1 MARKP
6 FDAAFFILFAPFVRL
21 ISRSVPLYPSFP
33 SFRYTR
39 SHASSSFR
47 FSLRPLTAI
56 ASTTCLLATLPAFS
70 CDTLFLVRFFV
81 KDTFVETIRSF
92 LFYSLYFHSSLF
104 HLPFGS
110 CPFLPRPRRKEGP
123 LESRSPRNSSFLA
136 FRSTYD
142 RVVRL
147 FIAPRPTK
155 RRRNS
160 LSVAEHRRRV
170 ILLFRSRRMHRFC
183 SGCRHIAMPTRPPP
197 KVILFSLLYRFV
209 NACATLSGNEV
220 RVERNLTRRQR
231 VSRGQRVSPLS
242 NPLFARIYPRAFDEP
257 VRQTNCEILYER
269 TNVSALRLQPRV
281 LHPPPPQ
288 SSSIFLTFPALSSPI
303 FLEKTLRAKV
313 FSELPLPL

>member
-1 MARKP
+1 MQ
-6 FDAAFFILFAPFVRL
+6 LF
-21 ISRSVPLYPSFP
+21 
-33 SFRYTR
+33 SFRSHFLSALSLALSLSLSLSLCLSLSSLFPLHAVTR
-39 SHASSSFR
+39 LVFFSFASSSHRDCINHPPPCYSASFFAR
-47 FSLRPLTAI
+47 YSL
-56 ASTTCLLATLPAFS
+56 S
-70 CDTLFLVRFFV
+70 
-81 KDTFVETIRSF
+81 RSF
-92 LFYSLYFHSSLF
+92 LLPHLRRNNSIVFFYPLYFHSSLF

-110 CPFLPRPRRKEGP
+110 CPFFPRPRRKEGP

-183 SGCRHIAMPTRPPP
+183 CGCRHVAMPTRPRP

-220 RVERNLTRRQR
+220 RVESNLTRRQR

-242 NPLFARIYPRAFDEP
+242 NSLS
-257 VRQTNCEILYER
+257 VR
-269 TNVSALRLQPRV
+269 V
-281 LHPPPPQ
+281 
-288 SSSIFLTFPALSSPI
+288 
-303 FLEKTLRAKV
+303 
-313 FSELPLPL
+313 

>member
-6 FDAAFFILFAPFVRL
+6 FDAAFFISFALFVRL
-21 ISRSVPLYPSFP
+21 ISCSVSVSVFVSLSLSLPC
-33 SFRYTR
+33 FRYTR
-39 SHASSSFR
+39 SRASSSFR
-47 FSLRPLTAI
+47 SLRPLTAI
-56 ASTTCLLATLPAFS
+56 ASTTRLLATLPAFS
-70 CDTLFLVRFFV
+70 RDTLFLVRFFYL
-81 KDTFVETIRSF
+81 TFVETIRSF
-92 LFYSLYFHSSLF
+92 FFYPLYFHSSLF

-110 CPFLPRPRRKEGP
+110 CPFFPRPRRKEGP

-183 SGCRHIAMPTRPPP
+183 CGCRHVAMPTRPRP

-220 RVERNLTRRQR
+220 RVESNLTRRQR

-242 NPLFARIYPRAFDEP
+242 NSLS
-257 VRQTNCEILYER
+257 VR
-269 TNVSALRLQPRV
+269 V
-281 LHPPPPQ
+281 
-288 SSSIFLTFPALSSPI
+288 
-303 FLEKTLRAKV
+303 
-313 FSELPLPL
+313 

>member
-6 FDAAFFILFAPFVRL
+6 FDAAFFILFALFVRL
-21 ISRSVPLYPSFP
+21 VSRSVYLYLSFP

-47 FSLRPLTAI
+47 SLRPLTAI

-92 LFYSLYFHSSLF
+92 LFYSLYLHSSLF

-136 FRSTYD
+136 FRSTYG

-147 FIAPRPTK
+147 FIAPRPTR

-170 ILLFRSRRMHRFC
+170 ILLFRSRRMHRFR
-183 SGCRHIAMPTRPPP
+183 SGCRHISMSTRPPP

-209 NACATLSGNEV
+209 NERATLSGNEV
-220 RVERNLTRRQR
+220 RVVERNVTRRQR
-231 VSRGQRVSPLS
+231 VSRGQGVSPLS
-242 NPLFARIYPRAFDEP
+242 NPLP
-257 VRQTNCEILYER
+257 T
-269 TNVSALRLQPRV
+269 RV
-281 LHPPPPQ
+281 
-288 SSSIFLTFPALSSPI
+288 
-303 FLEKTLRAKV
+303 
-313 FSELPLPL
+313 